1 VVRTGPEPEPDR
13 GEPFAMVRFE
23 VQAARQ
29 NQTTVRFWVHLLLF
43 KNRTEPD
50 HGSTNDD
57 ELGAEDG
64 ETPDYIGEED
74 RYDDL

>member
-1 VVRTGPEPEPDR
+1 MVRTGPEPEPDR

-50 HGSTNDD
+50 HGSTTLTSYHHSDFY
-57 ELGAEDG
+57 LLRV
-64 ETPDYIGEED
+64 YIVTQV
-74 RYDDL
+74 